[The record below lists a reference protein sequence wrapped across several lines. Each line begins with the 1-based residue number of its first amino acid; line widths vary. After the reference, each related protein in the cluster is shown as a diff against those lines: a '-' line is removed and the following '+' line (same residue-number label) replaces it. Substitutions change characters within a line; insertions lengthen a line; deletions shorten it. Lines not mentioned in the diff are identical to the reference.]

1 MAAGLGAAS
10 ALSQPWAAIV
20 KTILFVDDDEA
31 TLKTFGLLLEGE
43 GNQVIFARNGVEA
56 LAKISEN
63 AVDLVM
69 TDWSMPG
76 MDGVTLCRTLRA
88 DHMHCSVPIVLMSSA
103 KAPAEEG
110 LWDAFFRKPVSWL
123 AVAQAV
129 RDLGAVPRVE
139 AAAVRGS
146 DLAQAA
152 VPTSQL
158 GSMPLVA
165 LGDQPR
171 SCDAEEDPQDS
182 RFTRTST
189 RESE

>member
-1 MAAGLGAAS
+1 M
-10 ALSQPWAAIV
+10 
-20 KTILFVDDDEA
+20 FVDDDEA
-31 TLKTFGLLLEGE
+31 TLKTFGLLLEHE

-88 DHMHCSVPIVLMSSA
+88 DPVHCSVPIVLMSSA
-103 KAPAEEG
+103 KAPAEQG
-110 LWDAFFRKPVSWL
+110 LWDAFFRKPVSWP
-123 AVAQAV
+123 AVAQTV
-129 RDLGAVPRVE
+129 RDLVAVPRVN
-139 AAAVRGS
+139 AAAIHGS
-146 DLAQAA
+146 GLAQAA
-152 VPTSQL
+152 VRTSQL

-171 SCDAEEDPQDS
+171 SLNAEDDPQDP
-182 RFTRTST
+182 RFA
-189 RESE
+189 